1 MARIIDQIAK
11 AAFQRKIEEVTEPII
26 KQALTTG
33 LDENQTAKLV
43 VKAITSIPGH
53 RLVGHALFNEA
64 GEFLSRHAG
73 ELWPGDNRP
82 QIIALRQV
90 LKAVGPG
97 LVATSDATADVL
109 EQIAND
115 KIDGVITTQRSAPAD
130 RKADMDYVVVVP
142 QHFGMKPFFPVKMS
156 DTGSVLL
163 TPHGVPRVLNREF
176 INFADRWIHD
186 NPKKVIKTGGGGRG
200 QQNRT
205 EEISPTAPWQVY
217 SFQDWLKLV
226 EGGGEIGQDV
236 VDALRKE
243 FAPPKNWD
251 EKVSSE
257 TWAVFRAYVRTRR
270 ASQNAGRSDWLDRE
284 DSEALVTRM
293 MERQPTP
300 HRVNQMIGM
309 ALFDRIGK
317 EGAQPGYLPDS
328 AVQEFHDAIDIF
340 LYGDQD
346 KLSKILRSVRE
357 VRRSASASGVSGFR
371 VSLAVFWMTSV
382 IWLPIVGATLLLL
395 MAALMF
401 IQGVFT
407 PVTGTTLYFGH
418 TVDSKAVALWL
429 TFGSGWVA
437 YVPTWFFPIFQTAT
451 SFLNGLFPGLK
462 PDWLSSVGRKIVA
475 FALVICSGMEF
486 YAVALN
492 LDPLF
497 RVMILAGV
505 GVTTGMQFARI
516 DSGFRYKVEQSVEN
530 ASWIITLV
538 FGAFPL
544 AVAYIYGAY
553 LANPTQ
559 GKTVLD
565 WATGSYSSV
574 SGHWYGLLV
583 LLGLGALL
591 TGWVV
596 SRSELLPDMK
606 SAVKNPARWVLT
618 LVLALGVLLIL
629 SGAVRSGAIGCGST
643 STPTPPAP
651 VKTIT
656 ITTPPAPAGPS
667 RAELCA
673 RPNRGG
679 LSKFACDDL

>member
-1 MARIIDQIAK
+1 MAKIFEAVAK
-11 AAFQRKIEEVTEPII
+11 AAFQRKIEEVSEPII

-33 LDENQTAKLV
+33 LDENQTAKMV
-43 VKAITSIPGH
+43 VKAIMSIPGH

-90 LKAVGPG
+90 LKTVGPG

-142 QHFGMKPFFPVKMS
+142 DHFGMEPFFPVKMS

-163 TPHGVPRVLNREF
+163 TPQGAPRVLSRKF
-176 INFADRWIHD
+176 VTFAERWICD
-186 NPKKVIKTGGGGRG
+186 NPKKVIKTGGGRG
-200 QQNRT
+200 QQGKT
-205 EEISPTAPWQVY
+205 EEIAPTAPWQIY

-226 EGGGEIGQDV
+226 EGGDEIGQDV
-236 VDALRKE
+236 VDALRSE
-243 FAPPKNWD
+243 FAPPKSWD
-251 EKVSSE
+251 EKVSPE

-300 HRVNQMIGM
+300 HRVNQMVGM
-309 ALFDRIGK
+309 ALFDRIKG
-317 EGAQPGYLPDS
+317 GAQPGYLPDS

-346 KLSKILRSVRE
+346 KLSKILRAVRD
-357 VRRSASASGVSGFR
+357 VRRSASASGVSGLR
-371 VSLAVFWMTSV
+371 VSIAVLWMTSV
-382 IWLPIVGATLLLL
+382 IWLPIVGATLLLF
-395 MAALMF
+395 MSVLMF

-462 PDWLSSVGRKIVA
+462 TDWLSSVGRKIVA
-475 FALVICSGMEF
+475 FALVVCSGMEF

-505 GVTTGMQFARI
+505 SVTTGMQFARI
-516 DSGFRYKVEQSVEN
+516 DSGFRYKVEQSVES

-544 AVAYIYGAY
+544 AIAYIYGAY
-553 LANPTQ
+553 LGNPTE
-559 GKTVLD
+559 GKAILD

-583 LLGLGALL
+583 LLALGALFA
-591 TGWVV
+591 GWVL

-629 SGAVRSGAIGCGST
+629 SEAHRSGAIGCGA
-643 STPTPPAP
+643 TPTPLAP

-656 ITTPPAPAGPS
+656 ITTPPAPGGPS

-673 RPNRGG
+673 RADRGG